1 MDKNKLKNSKTFCM
15 APWMTSHTWPDGR
28 VFPCCT
34 WDTSEVIGNIN
45 DNTLEEIWN
54 SEKYKKLRLDM
65 LSETP
70 IKSCD
75 RCYKMDNAGDL
86 TYRKKINECLDK
98 NFKYVE
104 DTHDDGH
111 SPNFN
116 LHLWDFRISNFCNF
130 KCRSCGLELSSSWF
144 NDTKEMGELDKHKS
158 ALINVNDKSSFMDM
172 LTPHY
177 KCVEEVYF
185 AGGEPLMMPEHYQIM
200 DKLIELGRTD
210 VVLRYSTNFSILKF
224 KNSHVFDYWKQF
236 PNLELMISVDGVKEI
251 GEYVRKGFKH
261 DIFVNNVNDFIKSR
275 IKYKN
280 LAFVVTYGSL
290 NYLHMFDLV
299 LNFLENGFLGNGIFD
314 IYFSPIHEPKHYSC
328 GYLPKKIKDKF
339 KVRLES
345 FTSELN
351 AYTLS
356 KKVINSIM
364 EKLKMV
370 YDTSNQNDYS
380 FEHMENCK
388 NLTIRLDRIRNENLI
403 DILPY
408 FKSYDDFTD
417 NKNKLI

>member
-1 MDKNKLKNSKTFCM
+1 
-15 APWMTSHTWPDGR
+15 
-28 VFPCCT
+28 
-34 WDTSEVIGNIN
+34 
-45 DNTLEEIWN
+45 
-54 SEKYKKLRLDM
+54 
-65 LSETP
+65 
-70 IKSCD
+70 
-75 RCYKMDNAGDL
+75 
-86 TYRKKINECLDK
+86 
-98 NFKYVE
+98 
-104 DTHDDGH
+104 
-111 SPNFN
+111 
-116 LHLWDFRISNFCNF
+116 
-130 KCRSCGLELSSSWF
+130 
-144 NDTKEMGELDKHKS
+144 MGELDKHKS